1 MKKVFNFIK
10 DAKIEFGLAVI
21 STLCMIFIMFVNVVT
36 RYIFGFSFSWGDEA
50 VRYFNLVAAFMGISA
65 CFKSNTHISIDV
77 VVENLVPEKGRKYF
91 RFISYIF
98 SLIFCI
104 MICYYGL
111 ILATRQFKMGQA
123 STAMGIPM
131 FILYSILP
139 VSMIFSSIQ
148 ILIKIFYEKAYLK
161 NPAQ

>member
-10 DAKIEFGLAVI
+10 DAKIEYVLAVI
-21 STLCMIFIMFVNVVT
+21 STLCMIFIMFINVVT
-36 RYIFGFSFSWGDEA
+36 RYLFGFSFSWGDEA
-50 VRYFNLVAAFMGISA
+50 VRYFNLVAAFTGISA
-65 CFKSNTHISIDV
+65 CFKYNTHISIDV
-77 VVENLVPEKGRKYF
+77 FVENAIPEKARKYF
-91 RFISYIF
+91 RLISYIF

-104 MICYYGL
+104 MICYFGF

-139 VSMIFSSIQ
+139 LSMIFSSIQ